1 MEDLLLKEKGGAS
14 VAPETMSVEDVLLSW
29 SLTHGD
35 LDGIGERL
43 SLVYQANGSARNG
56 ASMLRGAL
64 FALSSRPMKNPE
76 WREHAASSFREIL
89 HEWRTG
95 AGSISTAFCKAF
107 KPGNDAFPNMSTH
120 GNEYKRLSCFYDY
133 FSEICHH
140 NATNILYRLQALYG
154 PDIKAG
160 DDTSEMFL
168 RAAGDFIR
176 EMKTM
181 LKP

>member
-1 MEDLLLKEKGGAS
+1 MDDPLLKGKEGAV

-29 SLTHGD
+29 SLAEGD
-35 LDGIGERL
+35 IEALGERL

-89 HEWRTG
+89 HEWKA
-95 AGSISTAFCKAF
+95 AGNISNAFCKAF

-120 GNEYKRLSCFYDY
+120 GNEYRRLNGFYEY

-140 NATNILYRLQALYG
+140 NATNILYKLQALYG
-154 PDIKAG
+154 AGMKAG
-160 DDTSEMFL
+160 DDTPETFL

-176 EMKTM
+176 EMRTM
-181 LKP
+181 LNP